1 MLYSV
6 GLNPGLRRKKI
17 LSDDEVIQ
25 SVRQGRTQDFEILV
39 ERYKKRIINF
49 VNKMIYDYDESQS
62 ISQDVFLKVFESL
75 KQYRMQD
82 TFSAFIFTVAKNMTF
97 NYLKRRKRVVLFSSF
112 LSKNAENRYFRTDHD
127 PARAAQEDQVEER
140 VLSALRQLKDDQRLA
155 LVLKVYND
163 YSYQQIVAITGWTV
177 PKIET
182 LISRARDNLKNIL
195 LMQEKGDSPV

>member
-6 GLNPGLRRKKI
+6 DHSPELRRKKI

-25 SVRQGRTQDFEILV
+25 SVLQGRTQDFEILV

-49 VNKMIYDYDESQS
+49 INKMIYDYDESQN
-62 ISQDVFLKVFESL
+62 ISQDVFLKVFENL

-97 NYLKRRKRVVLFSSF
+97 NYLKRRKRVVFFSSF
-112 LSKNAENRYFRTDHD
+112 LSKDAENRYFRTDHD
-127 PARAAQEDQVEER
+127 PASTARENQAQEQ
-140 VLSALRQLKDDQRLA
+140 LLAALRQLKEDQRLA

-163 YSYQQIVAITGWTV
+163 YSYRQIGAITGWSV

-182 LISRARDNLKNIL
+182 LISRARDNLKDII
-195 LMQEKGDSPV
+195 LMQEKGGLHV